1 MKTPLRTYG
10 PDMEEGKIPKLW
22 WRGGFKGLG
31 FLILDGFKE
40 LGFLIG
46 VYLAYSLTR
55 GNLGDKT
62 SLAFDNADDIILLEE
77 GWGIFVELEVQSFFM
92 EHEPLIRLANGVYTF
107 AYYPLLALVGLWL
120 YLLHHDIYPRIR
132 NTFLATAAIGLLG
145 FTLYPLAPPRFIPG
159 FVDTL
164 EQSSSLNY
172 SLPVVQAF
180 YNPYAA
186 MPSIHFAWT
195 FLAGM
200 SLAFIAKSWWVKPLG
215 MLWPAAILIS
225 TVATANHFF
234 LDIAGGALA
243 VGLGYGFVLLL
254 PRAYNNLKLSL
265 VGIRQK

>member
-1 MKTPLRTYG
+1 MEKGKVFKLRWQ
-10 PDMEEGKIPKLW
+10 D
-22 WRGGFKGLG
+22 GLR
-31 FLILDGFKE
+31 E
-40 LGFLIG
+40 LGLLIG

-55 GNLGDKT
+55 GNLGDKA
-62 SLAFDNADDIILLEE
+62 SLAFDNAYSIISLEE
-77 GWGIFVELEVQSFFM
+77 GWGIFVELEIQSFFLDR
-92 EHEPLIRLANGVYTF
+92 ELLVRLANGVYTF
-107 AYYPLLALVGLWL
+107 AYYPPLALVGLWL
-120 YLLHHDIYPRIR
+120 YLLHHNIYPRIR
-132 NTFLATAAIGLLG
+132 NTFLATIAIGLLG
-145 FTLYPLAPPRFIPG
+145 FTLYPVAPPRFISG

-164 EQSSSLNY
+164 EQNGSLSYN
-172 SLPVVQAF
+172 LPIIQVF

-215 MLWPAAILIS
+215 VLWPAAIVVS

-254 PRAYNNLKLSL
+254 PRAYNNLKLSRA
-265 VGIRQK
+265 GIRQK

>member
-1 MKTPLRTYG
+1 MRTYG
-10 PDMEEGKIPKLW
+10 INMEEGKVFNLRW
-22 WRGGFKGLG
+22 W
-31 FLILDGFKE
+31 DGFKE
-40 LGFLIG
+40 LGLLIG

-55 GNLGDKT
+55 GNLGDKAY
-62 SLAFDNADDIILLEE
+62 LAFDNAYSIILLEE
-77 GWGIFVELEVQSFFM
+77 GWGIFVELEVQSFFL
-92 EHEPLIRLANGVYTF
+92 EHEPFIHLANGVYTF

-120 YLLHHDIYPRIR
+120 YLFHYDIYPRIR
-132 NTFLATAAIGLLG
+132 NIFLATAAIGLLG

-172 SLPVVQAF
+172 SLPVMQAF

-200 SLAFIAKSWWVKPLG
+200 SLAFIAKSWWIKPLG
-215 MLWPAAILIS
+215 VLWPAAIVVS

-254 PRAYNNLKLSL
+254 PRAYNNLKLSWA
-265 VGIRQK
+265 GIRQK